1 MKVCGVAL
9 GEWANGGKV
18 DVIWGV
24 GPIVRNECEI
34 WGQTYITL
42 FQENEMS
49 AGLHSRNLLLLL
61 ECLFALST
69 KSKSSP
75 ILLLCWCESRE
86 LESRRI

>member
-61 ECLFALST
+61 ECL
-69 KSKSSP
+69 
-75 ILLLCWCESRE
+75 LLYLPN
-86 LESRRI
+86 RRVPLYCFCVGVNQEN